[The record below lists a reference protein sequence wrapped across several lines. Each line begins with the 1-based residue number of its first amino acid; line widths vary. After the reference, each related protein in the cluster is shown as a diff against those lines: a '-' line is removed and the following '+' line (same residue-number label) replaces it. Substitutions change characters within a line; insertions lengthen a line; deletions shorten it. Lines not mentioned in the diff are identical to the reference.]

1 MLILIINI
9 YIYRDGNI
17 QVSVV
22 MLVCILNLN
31 RLLKYSIF
39 SGCRFIYC
47 LCTML
52 HIKFLCR
59 TFNRYP
65 CIYEFTGSKNSIFL
79 LIKGLRFPELSC
91 DVIIYYCRCSIAGIC
106 GVWMMFTPR
115 FYSFCIILWVC
126 VVWLHL
132 SSVAGIFYSFH
143 NCIWYCFTL
152 NIQLLIAFWSDF
164 ISLKSES
171 GISSTGSSIQ

>member
-1 MLILIINI
+1 MEIYKLMLLC
-9 YIYRDGNI
+9 
-17 QVSVV
+17 
-22 MLVCILNLN
+22 LCILNLN
-31 RLLKYSIF
+31 KLLKYSFF
-39 SGCRFIYC
+39 SRCRFNYC

-65 CIYEFTGSKNSIFL
+65 CMYEFTGCKNSTFL

-91 DVIIYYCRCSIAGIC
+91 DVIIYYCRCSITGIC
-106 GVWMMFTPR
+106 DVWMMFTPR

-126 VVWLHL
+126 AVNLVTSYL

-143 NCIWYCFTL
+143 NSIWYSFTL
-152 NIQLLIAFWSDF
+152 TYNC
-164 ISLKSES
+164 
-171 GISSTGSSIQ
+171 